1 MKRKNLAIGCGLT
14 GALGVLVVFVLGAL
28 LAKGCQGCATGGPY
42 GMVTEMAQTDDR
54 IGEAV
59 GGIVSVGGLPSG
71 SINYMNGEGHA
82 DMSLWIDG
90 EARDGTYHAVCFK
103 GRGEESWTITQA
115 EVILDDGNVIPLD
128 PPIPAGVDLP

>member
-42 GMVTEMAQTDDR
+42 GMVSDMAIADER
-54 IGEAV
+54 IAEAV
-59 GGIVSVGGLPSG
+59 GGIVMVGAMPSG
-71 SINYMNGEGHA
+71 SINYLNGEGHA
-82 DMSLWIDG
+82 DLSLWIDG
-90 EARDGTYHAVCFK
+90 EARDGTYRAVCFK
-103 GRGEESWTITQA
+103 GRGEEEWTITQA

-128 PPIPAGVDLP
+128 PPIIPGL